1 MITVGQIEPI
11 QSVMFQTFLTVK
23 PLIMILAGVEI
34 GLFLLTFIVNL
45 VRRKADEQSETR
57 QAIKQMAKLRAY
69 AQKHNLTLVGD
80 YAPKIAG
87 KSGASEQ
94 EYNEMLATANKYGVQ
109 IQTQFGETLTATAK
123 VPIPSLAPDKTTA
136 DVFMAKG
143 K

>member
-1 MITVGQIEPI
+1 MITVGEIAPI
-11 QSVMFQTFLTVK
+11 QNIMFRTFATVK
-23 PLIMILAGVEI
+23 PLLMILAGVEI

-69 AQKHNLTLVGD
+69 AKQHNLTLVGD

-94 EYNEMLATANKYGVQ
+94 EFNEMIATANKYGVQ
-109 IQTQFGETLTATAK
+109 IQSPAGETLSATAK
-123 VPIPSLAPDKTTA
+123 VPIPPLPPDKTTA
-136 DVFMAKG
+136 EVFMSKG

>member
-1 MITVGQIEPI
+1 MAGRPSKSRPAILFNLIMITVGQIEPI

-80 YAPKIAG
+80 YGPKIAG
-87 KSGASEQ
+87 KSGAQEQ
-94 EYNEMLATANKYGVQ
+94 EYTEMIATANKYGVQ
-109 IQTQFGETLTATAK
+109 VKSPAGETLTTTAK
-123 VPIPSLAPDKTTA
+123 E
-136 DVFMAKG
+136 
-143 K
+143 